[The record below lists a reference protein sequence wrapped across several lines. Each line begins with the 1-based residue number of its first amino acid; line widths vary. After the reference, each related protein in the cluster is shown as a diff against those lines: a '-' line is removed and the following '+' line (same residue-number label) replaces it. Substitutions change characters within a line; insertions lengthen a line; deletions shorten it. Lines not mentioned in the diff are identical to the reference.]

1 MASTLPPA
9 PRAGADDAPAV
20 SVIIPTVDR
29 EKLLLRAI
37 RSVVAQDYLGPIE
50 IVVVRD
56 GSPSA
61 DDTAALEQTMAAEL
75 PASVSLRQVPNI
87 RSKGL
92 PGARNSG
99 IQAASHTLVAFCDDD
114 DSWLADKLE
123 RQVAA
128 LNDSGALTSVT
139 GVTIVYADTTADRVP
154 TQEQMELRSLVRHRV
169 MAAHPSTV
177 LVRRAALLGPIG
189 LVDEQIPGSYG
200 EDFDWIIRAVQA
212 GTVAVVQAP
221 LVRVM
226 WGQSLFSSKWPTIVE
241 AIDYVLAKHP
251 IFHEDR
257 RALARLYGRRSFALA
272 AMGRR
277 VDALRGAAKT
287 VALSPREGR
296 AVLATAVALRVVSA
310 ERLMDLAHR
319 RGHGI

>member
-1 MASTLPPA
+1 MSNPA
-9 PRAGADDAPAV
+9 AGSAAYPSIDV
-20 SVIIPTVDR
+20 
-29 EKLLLRAI
+29 
-37 RSVVAQDYLGPIE
+37 VVATHHRPHLLATALESILAQSYLGLITV
-50 IVVVRD
+50 IVVYDR
-56 GSPSA
+56 
-61 DDTAALEQTMAAEL
+61 AEPDL
-75 PASVSLRQVPNI
+75 
-87 RSKGL
+87 GL
-92 PGARNSG
+92 AREGGNRRVEVITNTRIGGLAGARNSG
-99 IQAASHTLVAFCDDD
+99 ILHGTGELVAFCDDD